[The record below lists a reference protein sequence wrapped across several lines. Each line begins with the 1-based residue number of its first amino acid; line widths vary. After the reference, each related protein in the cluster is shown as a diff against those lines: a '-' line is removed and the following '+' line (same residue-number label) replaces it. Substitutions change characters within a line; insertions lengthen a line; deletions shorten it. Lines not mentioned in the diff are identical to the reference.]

1 MSAHERTS
9 AGALDA
15 ELAFAI
21 EAARWAGER
30 ALRLRASGRWA
41 GETLA
46 DIGDQAAD
54 GLLQGLIRGRFP
66 ADGVLSEET
75 ADSHERL
82 AKERA
87 WIVDPLDGTR
97 EYSDGRADWAVHVA
111 LTIGGR
117 CALAAV
123 GLPCEERVLWG
134 VCVPGAERAGI
145 ASAGVGASATAA
157 SGSRLLRA
165 SDPGEPAAG
174 PRVAVSRSHTPP
186 WTADFARRIGASA
199 LLPFGSAGFKVSR
212 LLLGEADVYVHR
224 KGLKEWDTCAPE
236 TVARALGWRV
246 CTLRGAD
253 HRYNQA
259 DPVNSELVVCR
270 PALAERV
277 LSALAEGGVL
287 ES

>member
-1 MSAHERTS
+1 MSATERTN
-9 AGALDA
+9 AGALEA

-21 EAARWAGER
+21 AAARWAGER
-30 ALRLRASGRWA
+30 ALRLRGSGRWS
-41 GETLA
+41 GEMLA
-46 DIGDQAAD
+46 DIGDQSAD

-66 ADGVLSEET
+66 EDGVLSEET

-82 AKERA
+82 ARRRA

-111 LTIGGR
+111 LTLDSR

-145 ASAGVGASATAA
+145 AYPGASPANA
-157 SGSRLLRA
+157 SRLLRA
-165 SDPGEPAAG
+165 AEPGEPAAG

-186 WTADFARRIGASA
+186 WTGDFARRIGASA

-246 CTLRGAD
+246 CTLRGAE
-253 HRYNQA
+253 HRYNQP

-270 PALAERV
+270 PALEQRV

-287 ES
+287 DG